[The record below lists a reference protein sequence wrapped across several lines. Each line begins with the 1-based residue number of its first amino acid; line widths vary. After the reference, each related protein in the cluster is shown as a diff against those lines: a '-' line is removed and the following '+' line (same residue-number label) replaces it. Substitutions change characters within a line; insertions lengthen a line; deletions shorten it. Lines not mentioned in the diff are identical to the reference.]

1 MLSTRFV
8 QRLCHPERSAG
19 PCQLFSPV
27 AEMARGLGAASAA
40 ASSKELKVRGICG
53 GIRPWSEWVV
63 SVNDMLPNMSVRTVE
78 AAPDCVE

>member
-1 MLSTRFV
+1 
-8 QRLCHPERSAG
+8 
-19 PCQLFSPV
+19 
-27 AEMARGLGAASAA
+27 MARGLGAASAA